1 MVHGLARRAPPDL
14 VARYERLYAD
24 GAYAPK
30 WYQRRITRQV
40 HELAEEYGIGPTRAG
55 MPRRIPQPGPA
66 EEPAGSEPTQLTL
79 I

>member
-1 MVHGLARRAPPDL
+1 MG
-14 VARYERLYAD
+14 RYERLYAD

-40 HELAEEYGIGPTRAG
+40 HDLAEEYGIGPTRAG
-55 MPRRIPQPGPA
+55 THRRIREP
-66 EEPAGSEPTQLTL
+66 EPAPTPPAMTEPTQLSL